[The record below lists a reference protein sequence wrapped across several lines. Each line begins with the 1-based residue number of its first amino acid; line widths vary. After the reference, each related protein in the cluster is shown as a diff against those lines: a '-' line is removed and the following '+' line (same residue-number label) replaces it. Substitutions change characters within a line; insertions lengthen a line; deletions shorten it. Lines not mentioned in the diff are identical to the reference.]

1 MIQVGK
7 LNKKGTIE
15 RRVLTTNAIGE
26 DITSYEAFREVWAQI
41 MPVSAREYVNGAQH
55 DDDTSHILRFRY
67 IPNLRATDRFIY
79 CGRVFNFNGAPI
91 NYQEGNWMSE
101 VKATEVTTEPDDETT

>member
-26 DITSYEAFREVWAQI
+26 DITSYETFREVWAQI

-55 DDDTSHILRFRY
+55 DDDTSHILRFRH

-101 VKATEVTTEPDDETT
+101 VKATEVTSEPDDETT